1 MDELYIVTG
10 GYGHLGNTVIKELLK
25 RGKDVRALVLPSD
38 NPIPLEGLN
47 VRTVKGNVCDIT
59 SLEPLFATDKPR
71 DVIVIHTAGI
81 VTIASKFQQIVY
93 DVNVT
98 GTKNII
104 AQCLKHKVK
113 KLVHVSSVHAIPE
126 IADRAVIKEIEKFHQ
141 DDVTGLYAKTK
152 AEATQAV
159 LDSVKDGLDAVVV
172 NPSGII
178 GPNDYGHGHITQLIM
193 DYLDGRLTSGID
205 GGYDFVDVRDVAD
218 GIIAATQKGRSGEC
232 YILSGGFHSIRELLS
247 ILHDVSGK
255 HRIRSFL
262 PIWFVKLTAPMAE
275 FYYKLLKQP
284 PLFTK
289 YSLYTLA
296 SNSNFSN
303 EKAVSELG
311 FTTIEFSKT
320 LKDTVDWLYQ
330 NKRVKSKIKMP
341 EKHLKLAK

>member
-1 MDELYIVTG
+1 MDKLYIVTG
-10 GYGHLGNTVIKELLK
+10 GYGHLGNTVVKELVR
-25 RGKDVRALVLPSD
+25 RGQTVRALVLPTDKSTSLD
-38 NPIPLEGLN
+38 GY
-47 VRTVKGNVCDIT
+47 TVEVIKGNVCDAL
-59 SLEPLFATDKPR
+59 SLEALFKTKEPR
-71 DVIVIHTAGI
+71 HVIVIHTAGI

-104 AQCLKHKVK
+104 AQCLKHKVE

-126 IADRAVIKEIEKFHQ
+126 IANRGFIKEVAHFNKDEVF
-141 DDVTGLYAKTK
+141 GLYAKTK

-178 GPNDYGHGHITQLIM
+178 GPYDYGHGHITQLIM

-205 GGYDFVDVRDVAD
+205 GGYDFIDVRDVAN
-218 GIIAATQKGRSGEC
+218 GVLSAAQKGRAGEC
-232 YILSGGFHSIRELLS
+232 YILSGGFHTIRELLGT
-247 ILHDVSGK
+247 LHKVSGK
-255 HRIRSFL
+255 RKIKSFL
-262 PIWFVKLTAPMAE
+262 PIWFVKLTAPLAE
-275 FYYKLLKQP
+275 IYYKFLKQP

-303 EKAVSELG
+303 KKAVDELG
-311 FTTIEFSKT
+311 FTTRDFSET
-320 LKDTVDWLYQ
+320 LNDTVKWLRE
-330 NKRVKSKIKMP
+330 NNRVKKK
-341 EKHLKLAK
+341 